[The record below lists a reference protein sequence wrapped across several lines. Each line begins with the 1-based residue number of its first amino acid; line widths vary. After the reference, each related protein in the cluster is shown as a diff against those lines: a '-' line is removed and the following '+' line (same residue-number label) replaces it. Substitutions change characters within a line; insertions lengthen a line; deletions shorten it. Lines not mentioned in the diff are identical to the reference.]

1 MLAITLTFAVLSSL
15 LFLGLGTVIGYI
27 FREYSYEQTSRYIP
41 THPEMFDENGQLIPD
56 EVFSVRFEN
65 PEAFDGTEEC

>member
-15 LFLGLGTVIGYI
+15 LFLGLGGVIGYI
-27 FREYSYEQTSRYIP
+27 FREYSYEQASRYIP
-41 THPEMFDENGQLIPD
+41 THPEMFDENGNVIPD

-65 PEAFDGTEEC
+65 PEALDEDS